1 MLNGFKIG
9 TRIKLGFSLLL
20 LTLLLLLGSSIYSGW
35 QIKENLEELQVN
47 ISAANNGNAMRLQML
62 QMRRFEKDMSLNL
75 GKPEKV
81 LQYLGKW
88 QDAEKGM
95 QQVLNNERKLADAD
109 AVHDDLADWV
119 RSLGLL
125 A

>member
-75 GKPEKV
+75 GKTGEGAPISGQV
-81 LQYLGKW
+81 AGCG
-88 QDAEKGM
+88 KGM

-109 AVHDDLADWV
+109 EIALFRQIEALN
-119 RSLGLL
+119 RQ
-125 A
+125 